1 MAKRHVENANVHRI
15 APAAWAPPGLPAG
28 ATLQVLSDD
37 PDTGALTG
45 VLTLPA
51 GFATDG
57 AVASQCDLQLFVLEG
72 ELAIGGHVLQPGAYC
87 FHPAGSPQGAW
98 SARATTRALLIA
110 GDHPGFESTRSTAPA
125 PDAIAALDTW
135 QLQWIDPLVASD
147 PSTTYRTGVMVKL
160 LREDRRT
167 GSTTHLAGLMPGW
180 YMPGLEV
187 HPVCEEN
194 YCLSGDVHIGRVGDG
209 PGYTMTEGA
218 FLCRP
223 AGIAHGPIL
232 SKNGNVN
239 FCYAHGRLGIDYQ
252 DASDSTALI
261 RQHLTTYPWR

>member
-1 MAKRHVENANVHRI
+1 MAKRHVENANVHEI
-15 APAAWAPPGLPAG
+15 APTAWSPPGLPAG
-28 ATLQVLSDD
+28 AVMQVLSDD
-37 PDTGALTG
+37 PASGALTG
-45 VLTLPA
+45 IVTLPA
-51 GFATDG
+51 GFATSG
-57 AVASQCDLQLFVLEG
+57 PVAAGMDLQLFVLEG
-72 ELAIGGHVLQPGAYC
+72 TLVMGTNVLGPGTYC

-98 SARATTRALLIA
+98 SVQSATRALVIV
-110 GDHPGFESTRSTAPA
+110 GDQPAFESTRATKSDA
-125 PDAIAALDTW
+125 DAIVALDTW
-135 QLQWIDPLVASD
+135 QMQWVDPLVASD

-194 YCLSGDVHIGRVGDG
+194 YCLSGDVHIGRVGSA
-209 PGYTMTEGA
+209 PGYTMTEGV

-252 DASDSTALI
+252 DAPDSATLI
-261 RQHLTTYPWR
+261 QQHLTTFPWR